1 MTRADSGSTRL
12 ELAAI
17 VTAPILVVVV
27 YMIAPLESGTW
38 LGALASLTAI
48 GVTIPLAARRVQ
60 RVRTSDRPVLDA
72 AAAIALFSTVLIIGF
87 ASMYFVLATHVSGE
101 IDGIETK
108 IDALYFTVTTAATV
122 GFGDITADGQ
132 VARLIVTLN
141 MVFNIVALG
150 ATVRLVS
157 WAARQ
162 RLDEG
167 AGIARGGPDA
177 T

>member
-1 MTRADSGSTRL
+1 MTKITTPSTRL

-17 VTAPILVVVV
+17 VTAPVLVVVV
-27 YMIAPLESGTW
+27 YAVAPLETEAW
-38 LGALASLTAI
+38 WGALASLAAI
-48 GVTIPLAARRVQ
+48 GVTIPLAARRVR
-60 RVRTSDRPVLDA
+60 RVRTSDRPTLDA

-87 ASMYFVLATHVSGE
+87 ASMYYVIATHRSGQ

-132 VARLIVTLN
+132 FARLLVTVN

>member
-1 MTRADSGSTRL
+1 VSDTVAPSTHL
-12 ELAAI
+12 EIAA
-17 VTAPILVVVV
+17 VTA
-27 YMIAPLESGTW
+27 APLAVIAVYAVAPLATTPW
-38 LGALASLTAI
+38 LGVVASLLAI
-48 GVTIPLAARRVQ
+48 GVTIPLATRRVR
-60 RVRTSDRPVLDA
+60 RVRHSDRPLLDA

-87 ASMYFVLATHVSGE
+87 ASMYYAVAVHRSGE

-132 VARLIVTLN
+132 LARLLVTVN

-150 ATVRLVS
+150 ATVRLVG

-162 RLDEG
+162 RIDEG
-167 AGIARGGPDA
+167 AGIARRGPDA